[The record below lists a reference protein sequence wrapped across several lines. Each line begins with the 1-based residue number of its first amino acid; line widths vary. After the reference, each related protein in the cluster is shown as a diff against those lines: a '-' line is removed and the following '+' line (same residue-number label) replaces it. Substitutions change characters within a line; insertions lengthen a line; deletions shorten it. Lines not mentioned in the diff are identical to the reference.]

1 MGVRRPAG
9 EAQRLPG
16 GFDAVRGGA
25 SAMTCHAALRIG
37 EFERRLRR
45 ERREAYGAL
54 LVTDDGLAGCGRHHP
69 GDFLDDAAT
78 GTTCRV
84 LDRLEERDRHLLAEI
99 DAAEARLAT
108 GTYGVCEMCARTIPF
123 ARLRAIPTA
132 GLCVVC
138 EEIVERPEDAGIASR
153 V

>member
-1 MGVRRPAG
+1 
-9 EAQRLPG
+9 
-16 GFDAVRGGA
+16 
-25 SAMTCHAALRIG
+25 MTCHVARRIG

-54 LVTDDGLAGCGRHHP
+54 LIADDELAGCERHHP

-84 LDRLEERDRHLLAEI
+84 LARLEERDRHVLAEI

-108 GTYGVCEMCARTIPF
+108 GTYGVRQMCTRSIPSQ
-123 ARLRAIPTA
+123 RLRSIPTPRLP
-132 GLCVVC
+132 GLCG
-138 EEIVERPEDAGIASR
+138 AFS
-153 V
+153 